1 MRIEYI
7 ECSQLLEQGLKRM
20 QPCFIS
26 HQAGVAACIVECFVE
41 DGDFRKHDAMAPVIM
56 LMDWLRLERA
66 VYAEDQL
73 RTFSNKEL
81 LAELKSRLESG

>member
-26 HQAGVAACIVECFVE
+26 HQAGVASCIVECFVE
-41 DGDFRKHDAMAPVIM
+41 DGDFRRNSDMAPIIM
-56 LMDWLRLERA
+56 LLDWLKRERA

-73 RTFSNKEL
+73 ATYSNKEL
-81 LAELKSRLESG
+81 LAEIASRLRSG

>member
-7 ECSQLLEQGLKRM
+7 KCSQLLESGLKRM

-26 HQAGVAACIVECFVE
+26 HQADVPSYMIECFVE
-41 DGDFRKHDAMAPVIM
+41 DGDFRRHNDMASVIR
-56 LMDWLRLERA
+56 LLNWLILERSI
-66 VYAEDQL
+66 YAENQL

-81 LAELKSRLESG
+81 LAELKARLESG